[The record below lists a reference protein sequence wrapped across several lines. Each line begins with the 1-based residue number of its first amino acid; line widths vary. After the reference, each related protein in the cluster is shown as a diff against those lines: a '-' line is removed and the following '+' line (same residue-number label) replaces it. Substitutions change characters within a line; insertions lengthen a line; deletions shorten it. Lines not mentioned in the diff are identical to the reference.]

1 MVPITRPQQV
11 GLARGSL
18 VSLYHWRMLNER
30 LKNLRLAKGLTLQQ
44 VGDAFGIS
52 KASISSWESG
62 RSHPDHKKLVALA
75 ELLGTTV
82 QYLIAGN
89 FDHANVS
96 PTTNNVPFIEWSSIL
111 DKTDAVKISSTVTPL
126 HSSPSDKAFATRY
139 PASQT
144 IQWQLGSIPAGSL
157 LIVDP
162 EITPGPS
169 DTVIAQIKN
178 EITLAKFSAT
188 PENKSILVKADTSE
202 FQQIPVANSPIIG
215 VVLEW
220 QLSGKL
226 K

>member
-1 MVPITRPQQV
+1 
-11 GLARGSL
+11 
-18 VSLYHWRMLNER
+18 MLNER

-62 RSHPDHKKLVALA
+62 RSHPDHKKLETLA
-75 ELLGTTV
+75 ELFGTNV
-82 QYLIAGN
+82 QFLITGKI
-89 FDHANVS
+89 DHTNANS
-96 PTTNNVPFIEWSSIL
+96 TATKVPFIEWSSIL
-111 DKTDAVKISSTVTPL
+111 HITDGLKNVSLVTVL

-144 IQWQLGSIPAGSL
+144 IKWQLGTIPAGSI

-162 EITPGPS
+162 NIVPGPN
-169 DTVIAQIKN
+169 DTVIAKIDD
-178 EITLAKFSAT
+178 EIALARFIAT

-202 FQQIPVANSPIIG
+202 FQQIAIGKSKLIG

-220 QLSGKL
+220 QISAKL